1 MQKFFLVALISIT
14 FSGCASLPGQS
25 KKYREGNRVISESY
39 PAATFGFSSDY
50 EFLSSGEKVEKV
62 SADASTTSTG
72 RFKSQTFT
80 YAVTSNN
87 EIQRLAVVQF
97 DAMVSQGWTWTD
109 SSEWTGPGVIAGNR
123 SSELGELQTWTTFGR
138 TLDTL
143 SYFGIDIKGRTI
155 SPCVAV
161 VTSRRIPPAM
171 ARFKQL
177 VHYIEAINCNTSN
190 QFHYSDGSLTK
201 TGRYRLDK
209 VYEKAFSD
217 ILILS
222 DG

>member
-1 MQKFFLVALISIT
+1 MVILISIA

-50 EFLSSGEKVEKV
+50 EFLSSGEKMEKV
-62 SADASTTSTG
+62 SADASTISTG
-72 RFKSQTFT
+72 KFKSQTFA
-80 YAVTSNN
+80 YAVTFNN

-97 DAMVSQGWTWTD
+97 NAMASQGWTWTD
-109 SSEWTGPGVIAGNR
+109 SPEWTGPGVIAGDR

-143 SYFGIDIKGRTI
+143 SYFDIDIKGHTI

-171 ARFKQL
+171 SRFKQL
-177 VHYIEAINCNTSN
+177 IHYIEPINCTTSN

-209 VYEKAFSD
+209 AYENALSN

-222 DG
+222 ND